1 MAFETRQYLIFE
13 THEIH
18 KVDFSKVLET
28 STETLRR
35 SVDGTK
41 TFVKW
46 DGSTPNFVGDLETGQ
61 GPYNHQEIL
70 QILSGTEWS
79 EPVEDESGT
88 GS

>member
-1 MAFETRQYLIFE
+1 MAFEARKYLIFE
-13 THEIH
+13 IHEIH

-28 STETLRR
+28 STETLRH

-46 DGSTPNFVGDLETGQ
+46 DGGTPNFVSDFETAH

-70 QILSGTEWS
+70 QILGGSEWS
-79 EPVEDESGT
+79 ESMGDESGT